1 MIIDRDHNW
10 AVRLSPQDNPLDAL
24 SGFSLVGTINI

>member
-10 AVRLSPQDNPLDAL
+10 AVRLSPQDNPLDTL
-24 SGFSLVGTINI
+24 SGLSLVGTTSI